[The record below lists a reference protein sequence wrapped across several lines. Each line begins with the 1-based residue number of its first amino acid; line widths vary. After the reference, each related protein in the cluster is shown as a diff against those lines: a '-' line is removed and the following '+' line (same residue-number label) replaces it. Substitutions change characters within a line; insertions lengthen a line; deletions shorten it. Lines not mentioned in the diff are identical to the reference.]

1 MLENDSDRGG
11 FARFWNAPTFRC
23 PSHTVFALCVS
34 LAWAFIYNIR
44 FWQEVALISPP
55 SVRTAAFMASLFV
68 IVLLLQALI
77 LMLIPG
83 RVALKTA
90 ASALFVV
97 AALNARFAN
106 SYGAVVDSDMIRNV
120 FETDT
125 MEMGALIDATLL
137 TYLFVLGVLPALLV
151 WRVDLPAPR
160 WRLQLSER
168 ISFLIASLVICATC
182 AFSFSA
188 AYASFLR
195 EHKPVRYLISPGSM
209 VAGMISYLAKSSGK
223 PLVQPLL
230 DAGGPVKHQR
240 PPFNRPLVVFLV
252 VGETARAANFQLGGY
267 ARETNPRLSAA
278 SDLVYFDDASSC
290 GTSTSISVPCIF
302 SHLGRERF
310 DNGGSHYLNLLDM
323 LAQGG
328 VDVEWRD
335 NNAGCKG
342 VCARVPFVE
351 YAKSAS
357 PLCRNGYCFDEVLM
371 SGLARRLDA
380 VRRDSLIVFH
390 QIGSHGPAYSERYP
404 AGFERFRPVC
414 LTSELDHCSSEEVV
428 NAYDNT
434 ILYTDHNLAEQIQL
448 LRSLSDRFDTLL
460 MYVSDHGE
468 SLGEQRIYLHG
479 MPYSFA
485 PEVQTHVPLLI
496 WTSAGF
502 RQRTGLSES
511 CLQAKARQ
519 AVSHDNVFHTVMGI
533 FGLSNS
539 VYRPQLDLLAACSK
553 VPIR

>member
-1 MLENDSDRGG
+1 M
-11 FARFWNAPTFRC
+11 
-23 PSHTVFALCVS
+23 
-34 LAWAFIYNIR
+34 
-44 FWQEVALISPP
+44 
-55 SVRTAAFMASLFV
+55 
-68 IVLLLQALI
+68 
-77 LMLIPG
+77 
-83 RVALKTA
+83 
-90 ASALFVV
+90 
-97 AALNARFAN
+97 
-106 SYGAVVDSDMIRNV
+106 
-120 FETDT
+120 
-125 MEMGALIDATLL
+125 
-137 TYLFVLGVLPALLV
+137 
-151 WRVDLPAPR
+151 
-160 WRLQLSER
+160 
-168 ISFLIASLVICATC
+168 
-182 AFSFSA
+182 
-188 AYASFLR
+188 
-195 EHKPVRYLISPGSM
+195 
-209 VAGMISYLAKSSGK
+209 
-223 PLVQPLL
+223 
-230 DAGGPVKHQR
+230 
-240 PPFNRPLVVFLV
+240 VFLV

-278 SDLVYFDDASSC
+278 SDLVYFDAASSC
-290 GTSTSISVPCIF
+290 GTSTSVSVPCIF

-310 DNGGSHYLNLLDM
+310 DNGGSRYLNLLDM
-323 LAQGG
+323 LAQAG

-414 LTSELDHCSSEEVV
+414 LTSELEHCSREEVV

-434 ILYTDHNLAEQIQL
+434 ILYTDHILAEQIEL

-533 FGLSNS
+533 LRREQFRVSPASRSARRLLEGARAD
-539 VYRPQLDLLAACSK
+539 YRWH
-553 VPIR
+553 